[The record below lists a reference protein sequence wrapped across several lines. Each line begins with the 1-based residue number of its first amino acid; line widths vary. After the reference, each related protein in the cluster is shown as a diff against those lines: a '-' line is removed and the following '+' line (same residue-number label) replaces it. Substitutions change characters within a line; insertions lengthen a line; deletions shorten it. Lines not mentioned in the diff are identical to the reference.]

1 MKRTMVRY
9 ECKPEAVAE
18 NSRLI
23 EAVFAELAA
32 ERPEGLRY
40 SCLLL
45 DDGVTFVHI
54 ATQSGELG
62 PTDFPAFKVFQAEH
76 ASRVVARPVV
86 SGWREVGGYGEHTV

>member
-23 EAVFAELAA
+23 EAVFAELSS
-32 ERPEGLRY
+32 ERPDGLRY
-40 SCLLL
+40 ACFLL

-54 ATQSGELG
+54 ASQSGERG
-62 PTDFPAFKVFQAEH
+62 PTDFPAFKAFQAEH
-76 ASRVVARPVV
+76 AARVVARPVV
-86 SGWREVGGYGEHTV
+86 SRLREVGGYG

>member
-18 NSRLI
+18 NEELI
-23 EAVFAELAA
+23 RGVFAELAA
-32 ERPEGLRY
+32 ERPAGLRY
-40 SCLLL
+40 ACFLLE
-45 DDGVTFVHI
+45 DGVTFVHI

-62 PTDFPAFKVFQAEH
+62 PTDFPAFKAFQAQH

-86 SGWREVGGYGEHTV
+86 SQLREIGGYG